1 MIRNEELVQ
10 AGFSPS
16 GELIHL
22 SMLRTLKTGKQA
34 ILACTM
40 KDNSE
45 QTGYRGGSPETCGTL
60 ER

>member
-1 MIRNEELVQ
+1 MKKWYKLALALV
-10 AGFSPS
+10 PS

-34 ILACTM
+34 ICTM